1 MGSEVEIER
10 LFEVSKEAFGAV
22 DGLVNNA
29 AINSPRHRS
38 IEDYRFAEIMDILAV
53 NTAGLLVCCREA
65 VKRMSTKHGGKGG
78 SIVNV
83 SSIGAL
89 TGSPGRFIH
98 YAGSKGAVNSI
109 TLGIAAEVVRDGI
122 RVNAIRPGM
131 VDTPIHA
138 KTGDANRVAEFGAKT
153 ALGRAG
159 RPEEVAEAIL
169 WLLSDKASFVTG
181 AILNVMGA
189 QRSTISARRPEQ
201 AAMEDRAH
209 LRHLEFLRHM
219 AERGIEDAALAVLA
233 LPHDR
238 HHHALDPGRVLAGEG
253 GRRQHLVRGID
264 VHVVLLGAVGEIVD
278 PGHDRIVRPGDVDP
292 VVDDVAGMGDPLAA
306 GT

>member
-1 MGSEVEIER
+1 MADVVIVTGASSGIGAATARLVGATGAAVVVNYHSSADLAEKVVAEIRDAGGRAIAVRADMGSEVEIER
-10 LFEVSKEAFGAV
+10 LFEVSEEAFGAV

-98 YAGSKGAVNSI
+98 YAGSKGAVDSI

-189 QRSTISARRPEQ
+189 QR
-201 AAMEDRAH
+201 
-209 LRHLEFLRHM
+209 
-219 AERGIEDAALAVLA
+219 
-233 LPHDR
+233 
-238 HHHALDPGRVLAGEG
+238 
-253 GRRQHLVRGID
+253 
-264 VHVVLLGAVGEIVD
+264 
-278 PGHDRIVRPGDVDP
+278 
-292 VVDDVAGMGDPLAA
+292 
-306 GT
+306 